1 MASSNG
7 TKSTRIKILLL
18 FVLVA
23 SFTGLLTFQ
32 LSKSNNDRS
41 SSNSRE
47 VAPSVI
53 VSNEILP
60 LVARTPVLPDGD
72 FNQHYSVE
80 PSIWQATARRKA
92 FQALAGAEIDVLV
105 VPFESSTHNHDFD
118 STTRSLLTLT
128 TARSLSDANIKIAD
142 PVLVAEA
149 LGIGKSIFDKSSI
162 VELAKQT
169 NAKQVLLSTVNHEI
183 DNKLQ
188 LELIL
193 YEYGGNTGK
202 NLEDWDQ
209 FKEVKKVSRKNIS
222 FDLNNLPYSL
232 YADLHHELLQEIFEF
247 EFQNNLKTPNS
258 ASINLTTSINDF
270 FSNNSTNPI
279 ENAKKLQFLALLHP
293 RSSAEQ
299 SDKWL

>member
-1 MASSNG
+1 MASSDG

-18 FVLVA
+18 FILVA

-47 VAPSVI
+47 GAPSVI

-60 LVARTPVLPDGD
+60 LDARTHVLPDGD

-169 NAKQVLLSTVNHEI
+169 NAKQVLLSTVNHET
-183 DNKLQ
+183 D
-188 LELIL
+188 
-193 YEYGGNTGK
+193 
-202 NLEDWDQ
+202 
-209 FKEVKKVSRKNIS
+209 KKQR
-222 FDLNNLPYSL
+222 
-232 YADLHHELLQEIFEF
+232 
-247 EFQNNLKTPNS
+247 
-258 ASINLTTSINDF
+258 
-270 FSNNSTNPI
+270 
-279 ENAKKLQFLALLHP
+279 
-293 RSSAEQ
+293 
-299 SDKWL
+299 